1 MSKWV
6 GPNGEI
12 GRYVR
17 EESERTLS
25 AYGAQPNLVE
35 EQANQEQDTA
45 RGGYANRQ
53 VVELVQNS
61 ADQIAKVDSGRICI
75 RLTDSHLYCADD
87 GAPLDQDGAKALLF
101 SHLSPKRATA
111 EIGRF
116 GVGFKSVLRVTD
128 KPAVFSRSGS
138 IQFDRQK
145 AKRRIAAVAPDAQS
159 YPVLRVAEPID
170 PAAAK
175 TDPELAAL
183 MRWARN
189 VVRLSLKPGAYD
201 ELAEQLRSFAPEF
214 LLFVP
219 HVHRLDIVSDA
230 DDESRSIRLTDAGGQ
245 IELNDG
251 GRRSHWMLFN
261 REHEL
266 SDDAK
271 ADSRALDDAE
281 RVKIA
286 WAAPLD
292 ARNPLQQ
299 FWAFFPTQTSSYV
312 DGILNAPWKTN
323 EDRQSLLPGIYNNEL
338 IGTAAQLV
346 ADSLPDLHAADAPAR
361 HLDALPR
368 REESGDNRHADLL
381 RRLLYARLTDAIVIP
396 DQLGELRR
404 LADIR
409 IQPAALTPGQRV
421 ESAPLDRWRAY
432 EHHPINWL
440 HHNALTSERL
450 AALGRIS
457 VGKQRLEKRF
467 SVVIAAAA
475 LTGGSD
481 RDYLSRASIAQ
492 WLTALADAG
501 ERAGDAVR
509 ASMAA
514 IQTAALIPE
523 ANREGQDLGRIAL
536 RADGEWAPLD
546 PDSLYLGGD
555 DPTESVHPDLEADPE
570 TLETLK
576 ALGIRPP
583 SPESAFRRI
592 AASVLD
598 RDLDDS
604 VDQHEDDLFGPFW
617 SASRQLDSHAAS
629 EEITSRDGWADR
641 LKVRTV
647 AGVWQPISRTLLPGA
662 VVPQDGSRDG
672 EVVTDVQFHHDD
684 LSLLAELG
692 LGDGPQVCEPNSRLP
707 KWFVD
712 YRTVCVR
719 RFLEEVAPRSPHWHL
734 VKLYYNRYYIEP
746 LNVFPALTDTGRVA
760 FTDALLDLD
769 AVSDQWLV
777 KHSTQA
783 GYPEIKVHSFAVET
797 LRLFG
802 RVETSTGI
810 LPLADGLGDAPKSAE
825 VQRRLLNHPMTRRIR
840 ELFPDLRTTHDGEI
854 EVVGGDEPTPL
865 LDVWPGLAL
874 HIAPEQQRLELTRC
888 DRILDAATGRD
899 LPFDCVQRGDTLIV
913 AWNDD
918 ESAELDAV
926 VRYLK
931 LLIDD
936 EAFDLILRR
945 ETSADI
951 EAERQAVRQQKTD
964 AARLLAAVGGANL
977 IHRLPKALVELL
989 SGDGQG
995 IGGLDAAKAAIATF
1009 HTGALREYRHAI
1021 GHLGPPKVWAGR
1033 PAALEFVAALGFGP
1047 EWAGQPNPK
1056 RDPFIDVAGPRSLP
1070 DLHDYQRAVVGNVRA
1085 LLRGGP
1091 LSGENRGLLSLPTG
1105 SGKTRVAV
1113 QAIIEAIRDDGFR
1126 GTVLWVADRDELCE
1140 QAVEVWQQAW
1150 ASIGPEAEPLRV
1162 SRWWAGQRSPQAPGG
1177 HHVVVATI
1185 QTLRARIA
1193 SGAAAEV
1200 LKDVTILVVDEAHGS
1215 IAPSFTQLMSELGLT
1230 FRRTEDEIALL
1241 GLTATPYRGID
1252 QAETARLVSRYG
1264 TNRLDF
1270 GAFDS
1275 NDPQVVISRLQ
1286 EMTVLAGVDH
1296 SVIAGAT
1303 VQLTDKEKEQATDA
1317 PWLPDSVEERLAE
1330 DTGRTNAIIRAYKT
1344 QVRAISP
1351 NAPTLIFATSVA
1363 HAETI
1368 AAVLSLDGIAARAV
1382 SGKTETSVRRSIVEQ
1397 FRAGEIDVLVNYGVF
1412 REGFD
1417 APKTRAIIVARP
1429 VYSPNLYF
1437 QMIGRGLRGELNGGS
1452 ERCLILDV
1460 KDNIQ
1465 NYNRSLAFSELD
1477 WLWSEPQH
1485 S

>member
-25 AYGAQPNLVE
+25 AYSAQPNLVE

-53 VVELVQNS
+53 IVELVQNS
-61 ADQIAKVDSGRICI
+61 ADQIAKVGSGRIYI

-170 PAAAK
+170 PAATKA
-175 TDPELAAL
+175 DPELAAL
-183 MRWARN
+183 IRWARN
-189 VVRLSLKPGAYD
+189 VVRLSLRPGAYD

-230 DDESRSIRLTDAGGQ
+230 GDESRSIRLISAGGQ
-245 IELNDG
+245 IELNNG
-251 GRRSHWMLFN
+251 GQRSHWMLFS

-292 ARNPLQQ
+292 TRNPLQQ
-299 FWAFFPTQTSSYV
+299 FWAFFPTQTSSLV
-312 DGILNAPWKTN
+312 AGILNAPWKTN
-323 EDRQSLLPGIYNNEL
+323 EDRQNLLSGIYNSEL
-338 IGTAAQLV
+338 IGAAAQLV
-346 ADSLPDLHAADAPAR
+346 ADSLPKLHSADAPAR
-361 HLDALPR
+361 HLDNLPR

-396 DQLGELRR
+396 DQSGELRR

-432 EHHPINWL
+432 EHHPTNWL

-450 AALGRIS
+450 AVLGRIS
-457 VGKQRLEKRF
+457 VGEQRLERRV

-475 LTGGSD
+475 LIGGSD

-492 WLTALADAG
+492 WLTTLTDAG
-501 ERAGDAVR
+501 EREGDAVR

-523 ANREGQDLGRIAL
+523 ANREGQDLGRIVL

-570 TLETLK
+570 TLEALK

-598 RDLDDS
+598 RTLDDS
-604 VDQHEDDLFGPFW
+604 VDRRADDLFGRFW

-629 EEITSRDGWADR
+629 EEITSRNGWADR
-641 LKVRTV
+641 LRVRTI
-647 AGVWQPISRTLLPGA
+647 AGVWQPVSRTLLPGA
-662 VVPQDGSRDG
+662 VVPQDGSRDA
-672 EVVTDVQFHHDD
+672 EVAIDVQFHHDD
-684 LSLLAELG
+684 LSLLADLG
-692 LGDGPQVCEPNSRLP
+692 LDDVPRAREASSRVPGFLR
-707 KWFVD
+707 D
-712 YRTVCVR
+712 YLSACFARFSQEAHPR
-719 RFLEEVAPRSPHWHL
+719 RPRL
-734 VKLYYNRYYIEP
+734 DKVYLYADREIEP
-746 LNVFPALTDTGRVA
+746 LDVLPVLTEVGRAVFTDT
-760 FTDALLDLD
+760 LLQLD
-769 AVSDQWLV
+769 ATYDEWTV
-777 KHSTQA
+777 KHSTQDH
-783 GYPEIKVHSFAVET
+783 YPVIKVHSFAAEAI
-797 LRLFG
+797 RQFG
-802 RVETSTGI
+802 RVETSIGI
-810 LPLADGLGDAPKSAE
+810 LPLTDGLGDDPE
-825 VQRRLLNHPMTRRIR
+825 QPQVQRRLLNHPMTRRIR

-874 HIAPEQQRLELTRC
+874 HIAPEQQQLDLTRC

-913 AWNDD
+913 VWNDD

-936 EAFDLILRR
+936 ETLDLILRR

-951 EAERQAVRQQKTD
+951 EAEREAVRQQKTD

-977 IHRLPKALVELL
+977 IHKLPKALVELL

-1009 HTGALREYRHAI
+1009 HTGALREYRHTI
-1021 GHLGPPKVWAGR
+1021 GHLRPPRQWAGR
-1033 PAALEFVAALGFGP
+1033 PAALAFVASLGFGP

-1085 LLRGGP
+1085 MLRGGP

-1113 QAIIEAIRDDGFR
+1113 QAIIEAIRDDDFR
-1126 GTVLWVADRDELCE
+1126 GVVLWVADRDELCE

-1193 SGAAAEV
+1193 SGAAAKGLE
-1200 LKDVTILVVDEAHGS
+1200 DVAILVVDEAHGS
-1215 IAPSFTQLMSELGLT
+1215 IAPSYTQLLSELGLT
-1230 FRRTEDEIALL
+1230 FRRTEDEINLL

-1252 QAETARLVSRYG
+1252 EAETERLVRRYG
-1264 TNRLDF
+1264 RNRLDSK
-1270 GAFDS
+1270 AFASD
-1275 NDPQVVISRLQ
+1275 DPVKVINQLQ

-1296 SVIAGAT
+1296 DVIAGAT
-1303 VQLTDKEKEQATDA
+1303 VQLTDKEKEQATGT

-1330 DTGRTNAIIRAYKT
+1330 DTERTNAIIRAYKT
-1344 QVRAISP
+1344 QVRAIGP

-1368 AAVLSLDGIAARAV
+1368 AALLSLDGIAARAV

-1460 KDNIQ
+1460 EDNIE
-1465 NYNRSLAFSELD
+1465 NYQRSLAFSELD
-1477 WLWSEPQH
+1477 WLWSEPQR

>member
-6 GPNGEI
+6 GPDGEI

-17 EESERTLS
+17 EESERTLE
-25 AYGAQPNLVE
+25 AYRAQPNLVE

-61 ADQIAKVDSGRICI
+61 ADQIAKVGSGRIYI
-75 RLTDSHLYCADD
+75 RLTDSHLYCADN

-145 AKRRIAAVAPDAQS
+145 AKRRITSVAPDAQS

-170 PAAAK
+170 LAAAK

-189 VVRLSLKPGAYD
+189 VVRLSLKPGSYD

-230 DDESRSIRLTDAGGQ
+230 EDESRSIRLTSAGGQ

-251 GRRSHWMLFN
+251 GQRSHWMLFN
-261 REHEL
+261 HEHEL

-292 ARNPLQQ
+292 TRNPLQQ
-299 FWAFFPTQTSSYV
+299 FWAFFPTQTSSLV
-312 DGILNAPWKTN
+312 GGILNAPWKTN
-323 EDRQSLLPGIYNNEL
+323 EDRQNLLPGIYNDEL
-338 IGTAAQLV
+338 IGAAAQLV
-346 ADSLPDLHAADAPAR
+346 ADSLPRLYTAGTPAR
-361 HLDALPR
+361 HLDVLPR
-368 REESGDNRHADLL
+368 RAETGDPHHAILL
-381 RRLLYARLTDAIVIP
+381 RQRLYALLEHAAVAP
-396 DQLGELRR
+396 DQTGALRSLQDLR
-404 LADIR
+404 VA
-409 IQPAALTPGQRV
+409 PEALTPGQRV
-421 ESAPLDRWRAY
+421 ESVPLARWFAY
-432 EHHPINWL
+432 EHHPTDWL
-440 HHNALTSERL
+440 HHDALTNDRL
-450 AALGRIS
+450 AALARIYVGGRFERGVLPRS
-457 VGKQRLEKRF
+457 
-467 SVVIAAAA
+467 
-475 LTGGSD
+475 
-481 RDYLSRASIAQ
+481 SIAE
-492 WLTALADAG
+492 WLTALTEAG
-501 ERAGDAVR
+501 ERKGDAVR
-509 ASMAA
+509 ASMSA

-523 ANREGQDLGRIAL
+523 AGRLNKSLGRIAL
-536 RADGEWAPLD
+536 TESGEWAVPD
-546 PDSLYLGGD
+546 PDSIYLSGD

-570 TLETLK
+570 TLKALR
-576 ALGIRPP
+576 ALGIRAP
-583 SPESAFRRI
+583 SAESRLRNLAKGLAVVRDDVDKDPRWPDFWQCARDCGDEITLRVIDEAFRLRAKVRVRTENGTWEPI
-592 AASVLD
+592 FAVLMPGKIVTRGDTPAYVVADVDFHAKD
-598 RDLDDS
+598 RDLLSKLGVVAEPHGRAVLAGGVYQNYLNRCRETFQRKSAGWPQLSYLGFDERS
-604 VDQHEDDLFGPFW
+604 SSGP
-617 SASRQLDSHAAS
+617 LDAFRYLS
-629 EEITSRDGWADR
+629 DGGKAR
-641 LKVRTV
+641 
-647 AGVWQPISRTLLPGA
+647 
-662 VVPQDGSRDG
+662 
-672 EVVTDVQFHHDD
+672 F
-684 LSLLAELG
+684 AE
-692 LGDGPQVCEPNSRLP
+692 
-707 KWFVD
+707 
-712 YRTVCVR
+712 
-719 RFLEEVAPRSPHWHL
+719 
-734 VKLYYNRYYIEP
+734 
-746 LNVFPALTDTGRVA
+746 
-760 FTDALLDLD
+760 ALLDLD
-769 AVSDQWLV
+769 ATYQSLTMRHATRPEWGTRRFLPPAVSALRDHGMV
-777 KHSTQA
+777 
-783 GYPEIKVHSFAVET
+783 EIDGELH
-797 LRLFG
+797 
-802 RVETSTGI
+802 
-810 LPLADGLGDAPKSAE
+810 PLSSGLGDDPEQPDMQAW
-825 VQRRLLNHPMTRRIR
+825 LLQHPRTQ
-840 ELFPDLRTTHDGEI
+840 DLRRVFRDLRSDYAGSFETVND
-854 EVVGGDEPTPL
+854 DEPVPL
-865 LDVWPGLAL
+865 LDEWPGLRDEVR
-874 HIAPEQQRLELTRC
+874 PEHEDLDLVRC
-888 DRILDAATGRD
+888 DALVSETGEALSSDCLLHGNTLVMRRQNDEGTELRKIILWLG
-899 LPFDCVQRGDTLIV
+899 V
-913 AWNDD
+913 
-918 ESAELDAV
+918 ELDPQTFEAILSHRVSRAV
-926 VRYLK
+926 
-931 LLIDD
+931 D
-936 EAFDLILRR
+936 EARD
-945 ETSADI
+945 
-951 EAERQAVRQQKTD
+951 AVRQQKTD
-964 AARLLAAVGGANL
+964 AERLLAAVGRESL
-977 IHRLPKALVELL
+977 IDSHRLPKALVELL
-989 SGDGQG
+989 SGGGQG

-1070 DLHDYQRAVVGNVRA
+1070 DLHDYQQTVVGNVRT
-1085 LLRGGP
+1085 LLRSGP

-1200 LKDVTILVVDEAHGS
+1200 LEDVAILVVDEAHGS
-1215 IAPSFTQLMSELGLT
+1215 IAPSYTQLMSGLGLT
-1230 FRRTEDEIALL
+1230 FRRTDDEIALL

-1252 QAETARLVSRYG
+1252 PVNTARLVNRYG

-1275 NDPQVVISRLQ
+1275 DDPEEVISQLQ
-1286 EMTVLAGVDH
+1286 EMTVLANVDH
-1296 SVIAGAT
+1296 DVITGAT
-1303 VQLTDKEKEQATDA
+1303 VQLSAQHLAQAQQS
-1317 PWLPDSVEERLAE
+1317 PWLPEAVEQRLA
-1330 DTGRTNAIIRAYKT
+1330 DDPNRTTAILDAYMT
-1344 QVRAISP
+1344 QVRSLGSVV
-1351 NAPTLIFATSVA
+1351 PTLIFATSVA

-1368 AAVLSLDGIAARAV
+1368 AALLSLDGIAARAV

>member
-6 GPNGEI
+6 GPDGEI

-17 EESERTLS
+17 EESESTLN
-25 AYGAQPNLVE
+25 AYRAQLNLVE

-45 RGGYANRQ
+45 RGGYADRQ

-61 ADQIAKVDSGRICI
+61 ADQIAKVDAGRIYI

-138 IQFDRQK
+138 IQFDRRRAQQ
-145 AKRRIAAVAPDAQS
+145 RIAEVAPNAGD
-159 YPVLRVAEPID
+159 YPVLRLAEPIE
-170 PAAAK
+170 PAVAAK
-175 TDPELAAL
+175 TDPHLAEL
-183 MRWARN
+183 MGWARN
-189 VVRLSLKPGAYD
+189 VVRLPLKRGARD
-201 ELAEQLRSFAPEF
+201 GLAEQLRSFAPEF

-219 HVHRLDIVSDA
+219 HVGQLDLA
-230 DDESRSIRLTDAGGQ
+230 DDASEESRNIRLIEAGEQ
-245 IELNDG
+245 LELNDG
-251 GRRSHWMLFN
+251 GQRSRWMLFN

-271 ADSRALDDAE
+271 ADSRALDDADC
-281 RVKIA
+281 VKIA

-299 FWAFFPTQTSSYV
+299 FWAFFPTQTSSLV
-312 DGILNAPWKTN
+312 AGILNAPWKTN
-323 EDRQSLLPGIYNNEL
+323 EDRQSLLPGTYNNEL
-338 IGTAAQLV
+338 IGAAAQLV
-346 ADSLPDLHAADAPAR
+346 ADSLPKLYAADAPAR
-361 HLDALPR
+361 HLDVLPR
-368 REESGDNRHADLL
+368 REESGDNRHAGLL

-409 IQPAALTPGQRV
+409 IQPTALTPGRRV

-432 EHHPINWL
+432 EHRPTTWL
-440 HHNALTSERL
+440 HHDALASERL
-450 AALGRIS
+450 GVIGRIS
-457 VGKQRLEKRF
+457 VGQQRLEKRF
-467 SVVIAAAA
+467 FLAIGD
-475 LTGGSD
+475 LPGGSD
-481 RDYLSRASIAQ
+481 RDHLSRASIAQ
-492 WLTALADAG
+492 WLTALTEAG
-501 ERAGDAVR
+501 RLEGDAIR
-509 ASMAA
+509 ASIAA

-523 ANREGQDLGRIAL
+523 ASREGQDLGRIAL
-536 RADGEWAPLD
+536 RADGEWASLD

-555 DPTESVHPDLEADPE
+555 DPAEAVHPDLEADPE
-570 TLETLK
+570 TLKALQ

-598 RDLDDS
+598 RALDDS
-604 VDQHEDDLFGPFW
+604 VAQRADDLFGHLW
-617 SASRQLDSHAAS
+617 STSRQLDSRAAS
-629 EEITSRDGWADR
+629 EEITSHNGWADR
-641 LKVRTV
+641 LRVRTI
-647 AGVWQPISRTLLPGA
+647 AGVWQPVSRTLLPGA
-662 VVPQDGSRDG
+662 VVPQDGSRDA
-672 EVVTDVQFHHDD
+672 EVAIDVQFHHDD
-684 LSLLAELG
+684 LSLLADLG
-692 LGDGPQVCEPNSRLP
+692 LDDVPRTREGSSRVP
-707 KWFVD
+707 
-712 YRTVCVR
+712 
-719 RFLEEVAPRSPHWHL
+719 RFLRDYLSACFDRFSQEAHPRRPRL
-734 VKLYYNRYYIEP
+734 DKVYLYADREIEP
-746 LNVFPALTDTGRVA
+746 LDVLPVLTEVGRAA
-760 FTDALLDLD
+760 FTYTLLQLD
-769 AVSDQWLV
+769 ATYDEWTV
-777 KHSTQA
+777 KHSSQDH
-783 GYPEIKVHSFAVET
+783 YPVIKVHSFAAEA
-797 LRLFG
+797 LRQFG
-802 RVETSTGI
+802 RVETSIGI
-810 LPLADGLGDAPKSAE
+810 LPLADGLGDGPKSAD
-825 VQRRLLNHPMTRRIR
+825 VQRWLLQHPATRRIR

-854 EVVGGDEPTPL
+854 EVIGGGDPIPL
-865 LDVWPGLAL
+865 LDVWPGLAM
-874 HIAPEQQRLELTRC
+874 HIAPEQQRLDLTRC

-899 LPFDCVQRGDTLIV
+899 LPFDCVQRGDVLIV
-913 AWNDD
+913 AQNDD
-918 ESAELDAV
+918 ERAELAAV
-926 VRYLK
+926 VRHLQ
-931 LLIDD
+931 LEIDD
-936 EAFDLILRR
+936 QALDAILRR
-945 ETSADI
+945 ETPADV
-951 EAERQAVRQQKTD
+951 EAARAKVRQQKTD
-964 AARLLAAVGGANL
+964 AARLLVAVGGANL
-977 IHRLPKALVELL
+977 IYKLPRALVELL
-989 SGDGQG
+989 SGAGQG
-995 IGGLDAAKAAIATF
+995 VGELDAAKAAIATF

-1021 GHLGPPKVWAGR
+1021 EHLRPPRQWAGR

-1070 DLHDYQRAVVGNVRA
+1070 DLHDYQQAVVGNVKA
-1085 LLRGGP
+1085 MLSRGP
-1091 LSGENRGLLSLPTG
+1091 MSGENRGLLSLPTG

-1150 ASIGPEAEPLRV
+1150 ASIGPEAQPLRV
-1162 SRWWAGQRSPQAPGG
+1162 SRWWGRQRSPQAPGG

-1185 QTLRARIA
+1185 QTLRARIER
-1193 SGAAAEV
+1193 GAAAEV
-1200 LKDVTILVVDEAHGS
+1200 LEDVAVLVVDEAHGS
-1215 IAPSFTQLMSELGLT
+1215 IAPSYTQLMSELGLT

-1252 QAETARLVSRYG
+1252 AVETERLVRRYG

-1275 NDPQVVISRLQ
+1275 DDPEKVISRLQ
-1286 EMTVLAGVDH
+1286 EMTVLADVDH
-1296 SVIAGAT
+1296 DVITGAT
-1303 VQLTDKEKEQATDA
+1303 VQLTEKEKEQATDT

-1330 DTGRTNAIIRAYKT
+1330 DTGRTNAIVHAYKT
-1344 QVRAISP
+1344 QVRAIDP
-1351 NAPTLIFATSVA
+1351 NAPALIFATSVA
-1363 HAETI
+1363 HAKTI

-1397 FRAGEIDVLVNYGVF
+1397 FRAGEIDVLVNYNVF

-1460 KDNIQ
+1460 EDNIE
-1465 NYNRSLAFSELD
+1465 NYEGVLAFSDLD
-1477 WLWSEPQH
+1477 WLWS
-1485 S
+1485 